1 MSTNPRPSHPEAPV
15 SPLATPTRFAGEL
28 AWQSATAFVE
38 AQCRRGRLTE
48 QEAEAIRERLAV
60 RFNPVTRVEKNGSTT

>member
-1 MSTNPRPSHPEAPV
+1 MTTKPRPPHPEAPV

-28 AWQSATAFVE
+28 AWQIATAFVE
-38 AQCRRGRLTE
+38 AQCRRGRLTD
-48 QEAEAIRERLAV
+48 QEAEAIRERLAA